1 MCLRGDST
9 PCLRR
14 LIEQGGHVKVDCGDI
29 AYDAT
34 TLED

>member
-9 PCLRR
+9 PRLRR
-14 LIEQGGHVKVDCGDI
+14 LIEQGGQVKVACGDI
-29 AYDAT
+29 AYDAS